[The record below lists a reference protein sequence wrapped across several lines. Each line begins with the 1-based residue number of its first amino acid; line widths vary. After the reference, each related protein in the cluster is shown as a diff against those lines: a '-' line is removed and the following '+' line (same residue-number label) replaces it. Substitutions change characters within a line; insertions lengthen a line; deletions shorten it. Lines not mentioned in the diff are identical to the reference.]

1 MTSWGVFRTSW
12 GEFRTSTTEDL
23 AELIKQILTKN
34 NFEFGDSHF
43 LQIHGTEKPV
53 AAHFNT
59 LGHSTDDLSIMVIEK
74 MKSEDPDLRK
84 KRESYWIH
92 HLQTLSP
99 AGLNL
104 DT

>member
-1 MTSWGVFRTSW
+1 MQYV
-12 GEFRTSTTEDL
+12 GETQNPLHIRLNGHRSDIRNKRL
-23 AELIKQILTKN
+23 
-34 NFEFGDSHF
+34 
-43 LQIHGTEKPV
+43 EKPV

-59 LGHSTDDLSIMVIEK
+59 PGHSTDDLSIMVIEK

-84 KRESYWIH
+84 SYWIH

-99 AGLNL
+99 SGLNL